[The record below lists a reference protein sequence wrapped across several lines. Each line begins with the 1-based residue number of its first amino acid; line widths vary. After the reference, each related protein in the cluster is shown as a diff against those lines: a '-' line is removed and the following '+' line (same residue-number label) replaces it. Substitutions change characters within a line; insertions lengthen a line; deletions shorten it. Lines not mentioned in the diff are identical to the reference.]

1 MSQFPSNRILS
12 AHRPQAI
19 TALER
24 YWRQIRGARILPVRS
39 EVDPSQIDTALPHA
53 FITERLAP
61 GVTRMPACGQRLNDM
76 IHADGRGM
84 PLSTFFTLG
93 ARSELVAEVE
103 LAFNGPALVKIP
115 LAAELDADREIGRLL
130 LLPLEGANGAVDRL
144 VGAIVMHTPARR
156 LAIRRDGYIRRE
168 LLAPVARPALPLD
181 NMKEKGPQRLRPAL
195 RLVVSND

>member
-53 FITERLAP
+53 FIAERLAP
-61 GVTRMPACGQRLNDM
+61 GVTRMRACGRRLNNM
-76 IHADGRGM
+76 IHVDGRGM

-103 LAFNGPALVKIP
+103 LAFNGPALVEIH

-144 VGAIVMHTPARR
+144 MGAIVMHTPARR

-168 LLAPVARPALPLD
+168 ILATVARPALSLD
-181 NMKEKGPQRLRPAL
+181 DMKEKGPQRLRPAL

>member
-1 MSQFPSNRILS
+1 MSQFPSNHILS

-53 FITERLAP
+53 FIAERLAP
-61 GVTRMPACGQRLNDM
+61 GVTRMRACGRRLNDM
-76 IHADGRGM
+76 IHVDGRGM

-103 LAFNGPALVKIP
+103 LAFNGPALVEIH

-144 VGAIVMHTPARR
+144 MGAIVMHTPARR

-168 LLAPVARPALPLD
+168 ILATVARPALSLD
-181 NMKEKGPQRLRPAL
+181 DMKEKGPQRLRPAL

>member
-53 FITERLAP
+53 FIAERLAP
-61 GVTRMPACGQRLNDM
+61 GVTRMRACGRRLNDM
-76 IHADGRGM
+76 IHVDGRGM

-103 LAFNGPALVKIP
+103 LAFNGPALVEIH

-144 VGAIVMHTPARR
+144 MGAIVMHTPARR

-168 LLAPVARPALPLD
+168 ILATVARPALSLD
-181 NMKEKGPQRLRPAL
+181 DMKEKGPQRLRPAL

>member
-53 FITERLAP
+53 FIAERLAP
-61 GVTRMPACGQRLNDM
+61 GVTR
-76 IHADGRGM
+76 IHADGHGM

-103 LAFNGPALVKIP
+103 LAFNGPALVEIH

-144 VGAIVMHTPARR
+144 MGAIVMHTPARR

-168 LLAPVARPALPLD
+168 ILAPVARPALPLD
-181 NMKEKGPQRLRPAL
+181 DMKEKGPQRLRPAL

>member
-53 FITERLAP
+53 FIAERLAP
-61 GVTRMPACGQRLNDM
+61 GVTRMRACGRRLNDM
-76 IHADGRGM
+76 IHVDGRGM

-103 LAFNGPALVKIP
+103 LVFNGPALVEIP

-144 VGAIVMHTPARR
+144 MGAIVMHTPARR

-181 NMKEKGPQRLRPAL
+181 DMKEKGPQRLRPAL

>member
-24 YWRQIRGARILPVRS
+24 YWRQIRGARILSIRS
-39 EVDPSQIDTALPHA
+39 EVDPSQIDTVLPHA
-53 FITERLAP
+53 FIAERLAP
-61 GVTRMPACGQRLNDM
+61 GVTR

-103 LAFNGPALVKIP
+103 LAFNGPALVEIH

-144 VGAIVMHTPARR
+144 MGAIVMHTPARR

-168 LLAPVARPALPLD
+168 ILAPVARPALPLD
-181 NMKEKGPQRLRPAL
+181 DMKEKGPQRLRPAL
-195 RLVVSND
+195 CLVVSND

>member
-39 EVDPSQIDTALPHA
+39 EVDPSQNDTALPHA
-53 FITERLAP
+53 FIAERLAP
-61 GVTRMPACGQRLNDM
+61 GVTRMRACGRRLNDM
-76 IHADGRGM
+76 IHVDGRGM

-103 LAFNGPALVKIP
+103 LAFNGPALVEIH

-144 VGAIVMHTPARR
+144 MGAIVMHTPARR

-168 LLAPVARPALPLD
+168 ILATVARPALSLD
-181 NMKEKGPQRLRPAL
+181 DMKEKGPQRLRPAL

>member
-53 FITERLAP
+53 FIAERLAP
-61 GVTRMPACGQRLNDM
+61 GVTRMRACGRRLNDM
-76 IHADGRGM
+76 IHVDGRGM

-103 LAFNGPALVKIP
+103 LAFNGPALVEIP

-144 VGAIVMHTPARR
+144 MGAIVMHTPARR

-168 LLAPVARPALPLD
+168 ILAPVARPALPLD
-181 NMKEKGPQRLRPAL
+181 DMKEKGPQRLRPAL

>member
-53 FITERLAP
+53 FIAERLAP
-61 GVTRMPACGQRLNDM
+61 GVTRMRACGRRLNDM
-76 IHADGRGM
+76 IHVDGRGM

-103 LAFNGPALVKIP
+103 LAFNGPALVEIH

-144 VGAIVMHTPARR
+144 MGAIVMHTPARR

-168 LLAPVARPALPLD
+168 ILAPVARPALSLD
-181 NMKEKGPQRLRPAL
+181 DMKEKGPQRLRPAL

>member
-53 FITERLAP
+53 FIAERLAP
-61 GVTRMPACGQRLNDM
+61 GVTRMRACGRRLNDM
-76 IHADGRGM
+76 IHVDGRGM

-103 LAFNGPALVKIP
+103 LAFNGPALVEIP

-144 VGAIVMHTPARR
+144 MGAIVMHTPARR

-168 LLAPVARPALPLD
+168 ILATVARPALSLD
-181 NMKEKGPQRLRPAL
+181 DMKEKGPQRLRPAL